1 MPKGI
6 YTRTAKAKNAGRK
19 ASPDTMVMTSLRL
32 PIEVKKGLTTQEKR
46 VVLTEAHDEK
56 MRDLYEWCEKML
68 NKLNS
73 K

>member
-1 MPKGI
+1 MRGGKRKG
-6 YTRTAKAKNAGRK
+6 AGRK